1 MQGNLY
7 SMRVVTVQFADVCSC
22 FFILQNSSVLRKGQ
36 PKCSVTLGAHQRG
49 ADPCGLNGLRNVTTS
64 ITDVS
69 LKLFLKQKD
78 KCTLRSSALWTCLV
92 PVSTFQSHC
101 CKDKQFLLK
110 HKVAQRH
117 TTFCFTLRPPEG
129 VLALSCANMSCCA
142 FAKTT
147 WWCCFNAVRCFK
159 LQFYGAFQCLHVCVC
174 RTGTPFLSVSPV
186 P

>member
-1 MQGNLY
+1 MYAAVSLFC
-7 SMRVVTVQFADVCSC
+7 RTALC
-22 FFILQNSSVLRKGQ
+22 FVKVSPNVLLPSER
-36 PKCSVTLGAHQRG
+36 TRE
-49 ADPCGLNGLRNVTTS
+49 GLTPACRLLWLKRTA
-64 ITDVS
+64 VS
-69 LKLFLKQKD
+69 LKLFFLKKD
-78 KCTLRSSALWTCLV
+78 KCTLQSSALWTCLV

-117 TTFCFTLRPPEG
+117 TTFCFTLRPPEE

-147 WWCCFNAVRCFK
+147 WWCCFNAVGCFK